1 MAELEVQDGRLYYP
15 SENENE
21 PDNRKVCHP
30 ETNSEQVLMVNSGME
45 LDDAVMGGLIVSS
58 KQPAFPCLW
67 GKITKAE
74 GSTGAMDDCDIVG
87 SLTDSDVNKIISD
100 IYEKNKTNDGES
112 NRTID
117 TMNKDNYE

>member
-45 LDDAVMGGLIVSS
+45 LDDAVMGGLIVPS
-58 KQPAFPCLW
+58 KQPTFPWLW

-74 GSTGAMDDCDIVG
+74 GNTGAMDDCDIVG

-100 IYEKNKTNDGES
+100 VYDNDPSNDAES
-112 NRTID
+112 NGAID
-117 TMNKDNYE
+117 TMIKDIYG